1 MQEEH
6 LNGFYD
12 NKGEPLNCPYSE
24 KQLRVKL
31 L

>member
-12 NKGEPLNCPYSE
+12 NKGEPLNCPYSVR
-24 KQLRVKL
+24 QSRNH
-31 L
+31 